1 MTALMPSPPTFLQAP
16 MVDSPVP
23 ISSLFNAAWL
33 IMAATE
39 IEHAGKKLNLV
50 AFFQLRPEKR

>member
-1 MTALMPSPPTFLQAP
+1 
-16 MVDSPVP
+16 MVDSSVQ
-23 ISSLFNAAWL
+23 ISTLFNAAWL